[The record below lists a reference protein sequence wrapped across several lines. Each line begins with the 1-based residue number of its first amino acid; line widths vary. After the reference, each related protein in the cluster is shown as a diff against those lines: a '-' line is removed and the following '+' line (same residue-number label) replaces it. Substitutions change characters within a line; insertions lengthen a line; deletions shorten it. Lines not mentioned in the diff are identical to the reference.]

1 MSTNTH
7 YMTLGGQDLRVTWHY
22 DPGHPGT
29 MYRSNGDP
37 GDPPEPEEWYAE
49 KVELKAKLDASHD
62 LSPADLWL
70 DITDLATALTRDP
83 GEPGDP
89 IQDALDNLVSDD
101 EPEPLD
107 PEPQEPLP
115 DPVPWWEKV

>member
-1 MSTNTH
+1 MSTNIH
-7 YMTLGGQDLRVTWHY
+7 HMNLGGQDLRVTWHY

-29 MYRSNGDP
+29 MYRRNGDP
-37 GDPPEPEEWYAE
+37 GDPPEPAEWYAE
-49 KVELKAKLDASHD
+49 KVELKAPNGS
-62 LSPADLWL
+62 WI

-89 IQDALDNLVSDD
+89 IQDALDNLVGDG

-107 PEPQEPLP
+107 PEPQEPIP
-115 DPVPWWEKV
+115 DPAPWWEKV